1 MCKFVNL
8 VVDRNNLLSQ
18 NTQYLSNVIFLYL
31 RYEKFLNDDY
41 AAKVTYENIL
51 NLIENCGDLFFVFL
65 NEEDVSKQ
73 IRSQEVSSF
82 VSSVSSIR
90 RST

>member
-8 VVDRNNLLSQ
+8 IVDRNNLLSQ

-41 AAKVTYENIL
+41 AAKVNYENIL
-51 NLIENCGDLFFVFL
+51 NLIENCRDLFLYF
-65 NEEDVSKQ
+65 
-73 IRSQEVSSF
+73 
-82 VSSVSSIR
+82 
-90 RST
+90 